1 MSLITRSAMRS
12 YLFMDGVYN
21 EIGEGFTDFT
31 ENKNPREYSRRYIH
45 ESTERTDL
53 VGFAPSVTY
62 AFDVCDT
69 DCVQEHLLKMTMEE
83 MVGADA
89 QVTVVTAFL
98 YRPGKREGCV
108 CAVRRSYTV
117 CPARL
122 GSGTD
127 ALICSGTMKA
137 CSEAEAGEFDP
148 KLCLF
153 YTGGEEAT
161 A

>member
-12 YLFMDGVYN
+12 YLSVDGVYN

-62 AFDVCDT
+62 AFDVCDA

-83 MVGADA
+83 EVGADA
-89 QVTVVTAFL
+89 RVTVVTAFL
-98 YRPGKREGCV
+98 YRPGEREGCV
-108 CAVRRSYTV
+108 RAIRRAYTV

-122 GSGTD
+122 GSGTE

-137 CSEAEAGEFDP
+137 CAEAEVGEFDP
-148 KLCLF
+148 QARLF
-153 YTGGEEAT
+153 YAAGTEEAV
-161 A
+161 